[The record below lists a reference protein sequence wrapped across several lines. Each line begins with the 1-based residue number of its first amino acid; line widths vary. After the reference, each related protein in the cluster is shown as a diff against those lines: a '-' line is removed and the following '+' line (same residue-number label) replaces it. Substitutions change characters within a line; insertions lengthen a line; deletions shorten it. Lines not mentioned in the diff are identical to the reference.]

1 MLLLPLLLFLGGA
14 TSDVTKVMD
23 ALLVNGSVRAAA
35 AAEMVAKIAEAAV
48 APSAAAGK
56 NGLE

>member
-1 MLLLPLLLFLGGA
+1 MLLLSLLLFLGGA
-14 TSDVTKVMD
+14 TSDVTEVMD

-35 AAEMVAKIAEAAV
+35 AERVAKIAEAAV